1 MKKARILIVEDSLIV
16 AYHLKKTLEAEG
28 YSVLGIESTGESALL
43 SISRQSPDLV
53 MMDIMLAS
61 KMDGVETAM
70 QVRTKYHIPVVFLTA
85 LSDKDTIQRAKITE
99 PFGYVTKPFE
109 DREIFTVIEMA
120 LYKHGIEMKLRQSEE
135 KYLSTVRAIFSLF
148 L

>member
-109 DREIFTVIEMA
+109 DREIFTVIELA
-120 LYKHGIEMKLRQSEE
+120 VY
-135 KYLSTVRAIFSLF
+135 
-148 L
+148 